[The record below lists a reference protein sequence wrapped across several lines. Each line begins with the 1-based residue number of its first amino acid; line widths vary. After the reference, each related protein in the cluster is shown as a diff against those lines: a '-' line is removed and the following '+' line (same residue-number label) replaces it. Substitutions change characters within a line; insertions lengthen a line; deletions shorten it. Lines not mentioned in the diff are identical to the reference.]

1 MRHAIKLFIFISV
14 LILFSACSSKSDF
27 MKQDALQAASN
38 YPQAVIHAHSF
49 IDFNDSSARDN
60 LLWEL
65 YLGQSQYFDDNI
77 SASIKTF
84 DKAEAL
90 MKFYRQ
96 NILSVGVAK
105 DLGAILSNDNTK
117 PYIGNEYDGI
127 MLNTY
132 KALAY
137 LKKNDFAGARVE
149 FNRVIDRQR
158 RAKDFFTES
167 MEKERETQKE
177 ELSLTQPSQD
187 KENSQFQ
194 ELINKNYPELN
205 SYQIYPDFINP
216 LSNYLA
222 ALFALANDEKN
233 KAAFLLKETA
243 SMLPTN
249 LTVQNDYTHLDNIV
263 DEATVWL
270 IYEEGLAPELN
281 QMRIDFPAWIFTS
294 ELNYIS
300 IALPRL
306 QERSGAFK
314 YLEIRNNDINISK
327 TELFS
332 SMEGVMKTEFKVK
345 YPSVMKR
352 AALSTI
358 TKALMQNTAKNANN
372 GWVDLATTL
381 YTILSTQADT
391 RIWTSLPKNFHV
403 AHFKKRDLNS
413 VDIYLPNGFKI
424 YTVELLDVKHSL
436 IYVKIPTL
444 AHKAHVSILPLGD
457 LQ

>member
-1 MRHAIKLFIFISV
+1 
-14 LILFSACSSKSDF
+14 

-38 YPQAVIHAHSF
+38 YPQAVVHARSF

-65 YLGQSQYFDDNI
+65 YLGQSQYFDENI
-77 SASIKTF
+77 SESIKTF
-84 DKAEAL
+84 DEAEAL

-96 NILSVGVAK
+96 RLLAVDLTK
-105 DLGAILSNDNTK
+105 DLAAILSNDNTK

-137 LKKNDFAGARVE
+137 LKKNDFSAARVE

-167 MEKERETQKE
+167 MEKERAAQKE
-177 ELSLTQPSQD
+177 ELSLSHPSQD
-187 KENSQFQ
+187 EENSQFQ

-205 SYQIYPDFINP
+205 SYQIYPDFVNP

-243 SMLPTN
+243 AMLPSN
-249 LTVQNDYTHLDNIV
+249 HTVQDDYANLDKIA

-270 IYEEGLAPELN
+270 IYEEGLAPDLT

-294 ELNYIS
+294 EVNYVS

-306 QERSGAFK
+306 QERTGAFK
-314 YLEIRNNDINISK
+314 YLQIRNDNIDISK

-358 TKALMQNTAKNANN
+358 TKALMQNTAKNAKN

-391 RIWTSLPKNFHV
+391 RIWTSLAKNFHV
-403 AHFKKRDLNS
+403 ARFKKRDLKS
-413 VDIYLPNGFKI
+413 VDIYLPDGFKI
-424 YTVELLDVKHSL
+424 STVKLLDVKHSL